1 MANITRKHIVFS
13 VAYNETDYQ
22 IYIPFLRYEMFRD
35 IHLVFN
41 YIYEMISKNRLDPM
55 TFCTDLYAYFDVA
68 VEQNYPNSN
77 KDEKIKSID
86 RFFDQ
91 SLLGA
96 YVLDTKKNYEPVMLD
111 KFIQNM
117 SDENKEEF
125 LIEIKGF
132 YCFFYATQRYLRNKV
147 EMMFPDSY
155 TSLSVTEYQKYFM
168 KSLSQETSCETE
180 NTQESSV
187 SAKTID
193 LANMA

>member
-41 YIYEMISKNRLDPM
+41 YMYEMISNNRIGPM
-55 TFCTDLYAYFDVA
+55 TFCTDLYAYFEVA
-68 VEQNYPNSN
+68 VEQNYPNAN

-147 EMMFPDSY
+147 EMMFSDCY

>member
-41 YIYEMISKNRLDPM
+41 YVYEMISKNRLDPM
-55 TFCTDLYAYFDVA
+55 TFCTDLYAYFEVA

-86 RFFDQ
+86 RFFNQ

-117 SDENKEEF
+117 SDEDKEEF

-168 KSLSQETSCETE
+168 KSLSQGTSCETE

>member
-1 MANITRKHIVFS
+1 MTNITRKHIVFS

-41 YIYEMISKNRLDPM
+41 YMYEMISNNRIGPM
-55 TFCTDLYAYFDVA
+55 TFCTDLYAYFEVA
-68 VEQNYPNSN
+68 VEQNYPNAN

-147 EMMFPDSY
+147 EMMFSDSY

>member
-13 VAYNETDYQ
+13 VTYNETDYQ

-41 YIYEMISKNRLDPM
+41 YVYEMISKNRLDPM

-86 RFFDQ
+86 SFFNQ

-111 KFIQNM
+111 KFMQNM
-117 SDENKEEF
+117 SDEDKEEF

-147 EMMFPDSY
+147 EMMFSDSY

>member
-13 VAYNETDYQ
+13 VTYNETDYQ

-41 YIYEMISKNRLDPM
+41 YVYEMISKNRLDPM

-86 RFFDQ
+86 SFFNQ

-111 KFIQNM
+111 KFMQNM
-117 SDENKEEF
+117 SDEDKEEF

-147 EMMFPDSY
+147 EMMFSDSY

-180 NTQESSV
+180 NTKESSV

-193 LANMA
+193 LASMA

>member
-41 YIYEMISKNRLDPM
+41 YVYEMISKNRLDPI

-86 RFFDQ
+86 RFFNQ

-111 KFIQNM
+111 KFMQNM
-117 SDENKEEF
+117 SDEDKEEF

-147 EMMFPDSY
+147 EMMFSDSY

-168 KSLSQETSCETE
+168 KSLLQETSCETE

>member
-13 VAYNETDYQ
+13 VTYNETDYQ

-41 YIYEMISKNRLDPM
+41 YVYEMISKNRLDPM

-86 RFFDQ
+86 SFFNQ

-111 KFIQNM
+111 KFMQNM
-117 SDENKEEF
+117 SDEDKEEF
-125 LIEIKGF
+125 LIEVKGF

-147 EMMFPDSY
+147 EMMFSDSY